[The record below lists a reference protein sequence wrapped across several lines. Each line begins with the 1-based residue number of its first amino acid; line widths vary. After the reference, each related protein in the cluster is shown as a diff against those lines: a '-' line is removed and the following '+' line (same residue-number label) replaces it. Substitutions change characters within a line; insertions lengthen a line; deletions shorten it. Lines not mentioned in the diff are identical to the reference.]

1 MAIVTNFDDL
11 KRMHQAAVVG
21 GAKSK
26 AWIEFAITMM
36 DSFPAIYAKAKQVNE
51 ALSNLN
57 ADIDKIKKEVA

>member
-1 MAIVTNFDDL
+1 MAQITNFDEL

-36 DSFPAIYAKAKQVNE
+36 DSFPGIYSKAKRINE
-51 ALSNLN
+51 AMN
-57 ADIDKIKKEVA
+57 ALHVDIDKIKKEVA